1 MTTPDD
7 PRDENNQHS
16 TRDPRSARSGLNVPA
31 LPGLPGPPGSG
42 LSGPSLAGLPD
53 RSGSAVRLPFGVA
66 DHLPPE
72 AKALRDHAEA
82 ISRVFELYGYD
93 RVITPLF
100 ELNDVLDR
108 GLGAAARPSVF
119 RFVDPATGDVVV
131 LRPDFTA
138 QIARLVAAHLVERPR
153 PLRLYYEGRVARAAD
168 PLGHGLLTRELFQA
182 GLELIGT
189 SEPWADL
196 EVLSVGLACLGAL
209 GHTPTIDLCHAG
221 IVDPLIE
228 LSAPNSQRHRKQ
240 AREALAVKDPVWLKQ
255 VAPALVPL
263 IDLYGEREVL
273 TRARRELRAAPK
285 RVHQAIDELDS
296 LADLLAAKHPSV
308 RLTFD
313 LGEQRNLGYYT
324 GFFFH
329 GYVEGASDAIMVGGR
344 YDHLL
349 EQFQTPEPA
358 VGLAIDMG
366 TLAGRLLHG
375 RPRERSGVVMAEVD
389 LRRPELGEEAARRRA
404 QGERT
409 AIVAADD
416 AQLYARINGFRAI
429 CRKTAN
435 GALEEVPV
443 TDQTTDIE

>member
-1 MTTPDD
+1 MGP
-7 PRDENNQHS
+7 
-16 TRDPRSARSGLNVPA
+16 ARPA
-31 LPGLPGPPGSG
+31 A
-42 LSGPSLAGLPD
+42 SGPLARPNLAGSAGIAGLPD

-72 AKALRDHAEA
+72 AKALRDHAETT
-82 ISRVFELYGYD
+82 SRIFELYGYD

-182 GLELIGT
+182 GIELIGT

-196 EVLSVGLACLGAL
+196 EVLSVGLASLSAL
-209 GHTPTIDLCHAG
+209 GHAPTIDLCHAG
-221 IVDPLIE
+221 IVDPLIDGG
-228 LSAPNSQRHRKQ
+228 APHNQRLAKQ
-240 AREALAVKDPVWLKQ
+240 AREALAVKDPVWLQ
-255 VAPALVPL
+255 TVAPALVPL
-263 IDLYGEREVL
+263 IDLYGQREVL

-285 RVHQAIDELDS
+285 LVHQAIDELDS
-296 LADLLAAKHPSV
+296 LADLLEAKHPTV

-329 GYVEGASDAIMVGGR
+329 GYIEGASDAVMVGGR

-358 VGLAIDMG
+358 VGLAIDIG
-366 TLAGRLLHG
+366 TLAGRVL
-375 RPRERSGVVMAEVD
+375 RAWPRARSGVVMAERD
-389 LRRPELGEEAARRRA
+389 LRRPEMVEETARRRA
-404 QGERT
+404 TGERT
-409 AIVAADD
+409 AVVAADD
-416 AQLYARINGFRAI
+416 AEQYARINGFLSI
-429 CRKTAN
+429 CRKSTTSS
-435 GALEEVPV
+435 GLEEIPV
-443 TDQTTDIE
+443 IDPTGDEPHVATDVG